1 MGAGLTGM
9 TDDLPW
15 GTNQSWGVP
24 ANVAYSPIIRTRLSE
39 ASEEPQRGSEGK
51 EGGEGRQRGSC
62 LHGGI
67 KARVLE

>member
-1 MGAGLTGM
+1 M

-24 ANVAYSPIIRTRLSE
+24 ANVTYSSTIRTRLSE
-39 ASEEPQRGSEGK
+39 ASEEPQRGSKGK
-51 EGGEGRQRGSC
+51 EGEEGDSGD
-62 LHGGI
+62 LVFTGI